1 MPPGLRSSI
10 AFEDME
16 TRDIYRSLKKL
27 GFEGFDLKKEYLY
40 FCSIHPFTAGLLL
53 SKMLQYRGS
62 RVERS

>member
-1 MPPGLRSSI
+1 
-10 AFEDME
+10 ME